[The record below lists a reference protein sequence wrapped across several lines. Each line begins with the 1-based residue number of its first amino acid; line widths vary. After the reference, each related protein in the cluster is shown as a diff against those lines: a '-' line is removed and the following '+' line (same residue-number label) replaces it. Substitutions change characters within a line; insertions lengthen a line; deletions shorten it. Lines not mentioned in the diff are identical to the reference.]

1 MSIRRDLHIKLLLSV
16 SLALFSVCSG
26 GFSAG
31 ASSPDQVGAG
41 SNPSSGASPSKEFT
55 ALLKDL
61 KNLEDRFF
69 FHSYDHDPP
78 EKRVERLELLI
89 FGGHKYGVV
98 EDRLENLKKSIVE
111 RDQESARKTA
121 DRNGQSQSQ
130 PQPQAQSQSRS
141 VDGSEKIPGGGA
153 SGDESGQYPVLNT
166 LEWRVLKK
174 TYRSESLDQRLNRL
188 EAKLFGQP
196 SPAMAYSDRI
206 ERLKK
211 IVGIN
216 ITTISPGASSDPR
229 IIPGPLPQAGRDP
242 ATGLPF
248 RSLQELNPNSR
259 QFQQDF
265 HRQLNKDLSNMMRY
279 LEGDLH
285 KIFEGYQNSPQGSP
299 LIIPNTELKLKPKP
313 RVTVPPYADP
323 NSI

>member
-1 MSIRRDLHIKLLLSV
+1 MSIRRDLHKKLLLAI
-16 SLALFSVCSG
+16 SLALFSVGSG
-26 GFSAG
+26 GFSAD
-31 ASSPDQVGAG
+31 ASSPDQAG
-41 SNPSSGASPSKEFT
+41 TGLNPSAGASPSKEFL
-55 ALLKDL
+55 AHLKDL
-61 KNLEDRFF
+61 KSLEDRFF

-121 DRNGQSQSQ
+121 GSNGQSQS
-130 PQPQAQSQSRS
+130 PSQSGG
-141 VDGSEKIPGGGA
+141 GSEKLPGGGA
-153 SGDESGQYPVLNT
+153 SRDESGQYPVLNT
-166 LEWRVLKK
+166 LEWRVLQK

-188 EAKLFGQP
+188 ETKLFGQP

-216 ITTISPGASSDPR
+216 ITSISPGAIGDPR
-229 IIPGPLPQAGRDP
+229 TIPGPLPQAGRDP
-242 ATGLPF
+242 ATGMPF

-265 HRQLNKDLSNMMRY
+265 HRQFNKDLSNMMRY

-285 KIFEGYQNSPQGSP
+285 KIFEGYNKNSPQGSP
-299 LIIPNTELKLKPKP
+299 LIIPNTEPMLKQKP

>member
-1 MSIRRDLHIKLLLSV
+1 MSIRRDLYKKLLLSV
-16 SLALFSVCSG
+16 SLALFGVCSWG
-26 GFSAG
+26 LAAE
-31 ASSPDQVGAG
+31 ASSPDQVGTG
-41 SNPSSGASPSKEFT
+41 SNPNPNPNPNLNSGVSPSKEFT

-61 KNLEDRFF
+61 KSLEDRFF

-98 EDRLENLKKSIVE
+98 EDRIENLKKSIAE

-121 DRNGQSQSQ
+121 AHNNKSDS
-130 PQPQAQSQSRS
+130 
-141 VDGSEKIPGGGA
+141 GSDSDSDSSSNSANTPGGAVSKDG
-153 SGDESGQYPVLNT
+153 SGQYPVLNT
-166 LEWRVLKK
+166 LEWRVFKK

-188 EAKLFGQP
+188 ETKLFGQP

-216 ITTISPGASSDPR
+216 ITSISPGAGDPR
-229 IIPGPLPQAGRDP
+229 TIPGPLPQAGRDP

-265 HRQLNKDLSNMMRY
+265 HRQFNKDLSNMMRY
-279 LEGDLH
+279 LDGDL
-285 KIFEGYQNSPQGSP
+285 KRMFEGYNKNSPKGSP
-299 LIIPNTELKLKPKP
+299 LIIPNTAPKP